1 MKKGEIIKLG
11 NHRLAC
17 GNCHDAELVEKL
29 LGKDKVRIICT
40 DPPYG
45 VNYVESKKDF
55 FKKGG
60 SKINVEKDVANDDI
74 VGENYIE
81 FTTKWLEPITDKL
94 ESYNTFYIFNGD
106 VNLKE
111 MMIAMDDLNF
121 KRSQMIIWVKNHGV
135 VGRKDYM
142 PQHELIVYG
151 WYGRH
156 KFERSKGKSVLFHPK
171 PNKSKLHPTMKPVGL
186 LRKLILNST
195 KAREY
200 VYDPF
205 GGSGSTL
212 IACENTARK
221 CLMIELDEA
230 YCDIIIKRWELLTKK
245 ETKKC

>member
-17 GNCHDAELVEKL
+17 GNCHDKELVDKL
-29 LGKDKVRIICT
+29 IGKDKIRAIVT

-60 SKINVEKDVANDDI
+60 GKINVEKDVANDDI
-74 VGENYIE
+74 VGDDYIK
-81 FTTKWLEPITDKL
+81 FTTKWLEPIMDKMT
-94 ESYNTFYIFNGD
+94 SYNAIYIFNGD

-111 MMIAMDDLNF
+111 MLIAIDDLGI
-121 KRSQMIIWVKNHGV
+121 KKSQILIWKKNHGGI
-135 VGRKDYM
+135 GRKDYL
-142 PQHELIVYG
+142 PYHELIFYG

-156 KFERSKGKSVLFHPK
+156 KFERSKGRSVIDFPK

-186 LRKLILNST
+186 LRKLILNSV

-205 GGSGSTL
+205 GGSGSTMV
-212 IACENTARK
+212 ACENTARR
-221 CLMIELDEA
+221 CLMIETDKD
-230 YCDIIIKRWELLTKK
+230 YCDIIIKRWEKLTGK
-245 ETKKC
+245 ESKI